1 MSNIKRALISVWDK
15 TDIDILAKKL
25 TEIGIEIIS
34 SGGTARFLR
43 EKGIEVKDVSQITEF
58 PEMLDGRVKTL
69 HPKIHSGILFDRS
82 KKRHLYQMKTNNFE
96 PIDLII
102 VNFYPFQ
109 ETLKKVSN
117 KKK

>member
-25 TEIGIEIIS
+25 ADIGIEIVS

-43 EKGIEVKDVSQITEF
+43 EKGILVKDVSEITQF

-69 HPKIHSGILFDRS
+69 HPKIHGALLAIRS
-82 KKRHLYQMKTNNFE
+82 NPEHMESLKTQDIN

-102 VNFYPFQ
+102 VNFYP
-109 ETLKKVSN
+109 
-117 KKK
+117 

>member
-25 TEIGIEIIS
+25 TDIGIEIIS
-34 SGGTARFLR
+34 SGGTAKFLR
-43 EKGIEVKDVSQITEF
+43 EKGVPVKDVSEITEF

-69 HPKIHSGILFDRS
+69 HPKIHGGLLAIRS
-82 KKRHLYQMKTNNFE
+82 NASHMESLKTENIN

-102 VNFYPFQ
+102 VIFI
-109 ETLKKVSN
+109 LLRK
-117 KKK
+117 